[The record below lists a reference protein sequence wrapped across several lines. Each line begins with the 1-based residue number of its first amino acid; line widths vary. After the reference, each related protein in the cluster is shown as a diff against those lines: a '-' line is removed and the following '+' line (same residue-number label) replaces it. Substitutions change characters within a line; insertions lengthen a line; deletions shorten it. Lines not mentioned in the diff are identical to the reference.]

1 MTLYII
7 KLLLMTCMYL
17 ELDEVSRSAIFG
29 TLQFLDAIQNGLATV
44 PILDTDGLQCSV
56 IQLQ

>member
-1 MTLYII
+1 MYII